1 MPKEKVL
8 YVCDENHN
16 GQDVPLKLA
25 ETVPYPENMHYG
37 VKDSI
42 HYYYLC
48 PSCSKTY
55 LAYQKIDEPIEWTAL
70 EQETWDKRI
79 ANVRDA
85 RVSVL
90 RKGLDEQKVEV
101 ERVHSE
107 TVRTLKETTRKK
119 EGVIKEIQKKT
130 ILLDQLKKDEEE
142 LQKKI
147 TKETNDLNLINK
159 KIENLTLP
167 QPSA

>member
-16 GQDVPLKLA
+16 GYDAPLEMV

-42 HYYYLC
+42 HYYYIC

-55 LAYQKIDEPIEWTAL
+55 LAYQKREESLEWTTL
-70 EQETWDKRI
+70 EKEVWEKRI
-79 ANVRDA
+79 ANVREA
-85 RVSVL
+85 RVSFL
-90 RKGLDEQKVEV
+90 RKGLDEQKTEI

-107 TVRTLKETTRKK
+107 TARNLKETVMKK
-119 EGVIKEIQKKT
+119 AGIIKELQKKT
-130 ILLDQLKKDEEE
+130 ALLDQLKKDEEE
-142 LQKKI
+142 LQAKI
-147 TKETNDLNLINK
+147 NKENRDLNLINER
-159 KIENLTLP
+159 IENLTAT
-167 QPSA
+167 QTSQ